1 MDQVPGSMETTSGSD
16 RREARSLR
24 GPLMQFDLA
33 AEIDRLTAERE
44 WGDGDRNSIVLAKDS
59 RLRVLLSVMRA
70 GARIGDD
77 DAEAAITVQVLGGRV
92 VLRRDAHAIELGDGH
107 LGTIESGGSWT
118 VEAREDSAVLL
129 TLAWPPERAEV

>member
-1 MDQVPGSMETTSGSD
+1 MDRVPGALESTRGSD
-16 RREARSLR
+16 AREARSLR
-24 GPLMQFDLA
+24 DPLMQFDLA
-33 AEIDRLTAERE
+33 AEIDRLTTESE
-44 WGDGDRNSIVLAKDS
+44 WDDGDRNSIVLAKDS

-92 VLRRDAHAIELGDGH
+92 TLRRDVHAIDLADGH

-118 VEAREDSAVLL
+118 VEAVEDSAVLL
-129 TLAWPPERAEV
+129 TIAWPPERAGV

>member
-1 MDQVPGSMETTSGSD
+1 MDRVPGALESTHGSD
-16 RREARSLR
+16 AREPRSLR
-24 GPLMQFDLA
+24 APLMQFDLA
-33 AEIDRLTAERE
+33 AEIDRLTTEGE

-59 RLRVLLSVMRA
+59 RLRVLLAVMRA

-92 VLRRDAHAIELGDGH
+92 TLRRDLRAIDLGDGH

-118 VEAREDSAVLL
+118 VEAVEDSAVLL
-129 TLAWPPERAEV
+129 TIAWPPERAAV

>member
-1 MDQVPGSMETTSGSD
+1 MDRVPGALESTRGSD
-16 RREARSLR
+16 AREARSLR
-24 GPLMQFDLA
+24 DPLMQFDLA
-33 AEIDRLTAERE
+33 AEIDRLTTESE

-59 RLRVLLSVMRA
+59 RLRVLLSVIRA

-92 VLRRDAHAIELGDGH
+92 TLRRDVHAIDLADGH

-118 VEAREDSAVLL
+118 VEAVEDSAVLL
-129 TLAWPPERAEV
+129 TIAWPPERAGV